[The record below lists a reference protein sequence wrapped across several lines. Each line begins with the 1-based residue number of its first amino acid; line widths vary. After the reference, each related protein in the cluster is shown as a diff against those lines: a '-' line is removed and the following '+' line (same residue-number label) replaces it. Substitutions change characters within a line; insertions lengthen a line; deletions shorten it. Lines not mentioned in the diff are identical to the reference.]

1 MSLIESIL
9 IVLFGFQAKSIAQ
22 NEIDKAFI
30 IERTNTTVL
39 NEIAEKSTN
48 YNTNLLS
55 EAFKSGIP
63 LEITN
68 YKNEKGYLSGFDLNG
83 NPVYDFDDNVSAAKS
98 SNIDKIWAGGS
109 TGLDLDGTGIEIG
122 HWEASGLAL
131 ITHQEMVGK
140 VAHAENEVVTSHA
153 THTACT
159 MLGSG
164 ISPNARGMASNATII
179 SRRSNN
185 DEAEIANFGAAGGL
199 LSNHSYSTGNPNGS
213 VPLYGLY
220 TSNAQEWD
228 NILFNAP
235 YLTVCKSAGND
246 RNGGVNVGDNGYDII
261 YTVSTCKNLL
271 TIGAVNDV
279 AVYNGPQSV
288 TQSTFSSWGPT
299 DDWRIK
305 PDIVANGVSLYSADN
320 GNDTDY
326 GVKSGTSMSAPTV
339 TGAIALLQQHYHN
352 INFVYMKSA
361 TVKALLLGT
370 TDEAGANDGPDFQSG
385 WGLMNAERAAEVI
398 SDHGI
403 LELSITD
410 GNAYTTTFDVDGS
423 SPITLCMAWTDPA
436 GNPVFGNTDDKTP
449 MLVNDLDVR
458 IIQNSTVYEPWLLL
472 PNTSS
477 DNFTDAA
484 IKGDNFRDNVER
496 IDISSLA
503 AGNYTVTVSHKGSL
517 VNGMQDFSIILKGS
531 MGSLNIDDLE
541 KPNPVSIY
549 PNPAKNTIKIE
560 GSAISALDKT
570 QLIYNLIGQN
580 CSDKVNIIQQSNIMV
595 TLDISQLTKGIYFI
609 QLENFISKI
618 TKE

>member
-1 MSLIESIL
+1 
-9 IVLFGFQAKSIAQ
+9 
-22 NEIDKAFI
+22 
-30 IERTNTTVL
+30 
-39 NEIAEKSTN
+39 
-48 YNTNLLS
+48 
-55 EAFKSGIP
+55 
-63 LEITN
+63 
-68 YKNEKGYLSGFDLNG
+68 
-83 NPVYDFDDNVSAAKS
+83 
-98 SNIDKIWAGGS
+98 
-109 TGLDLDGTGIEIG
+109 
-122 HWEASGLAL
+122 
-131 ITHQEMVGK
+131 
-140 VAHAENEVVTSHA
+140 
-153 THTACT
+153 
-159 MLGSG
+159 
-164 ISPNARGMASNATII
+164 
-179 SRRSNN
+179 
-185 DEAEIANFGAAGGL
+185 
-199 LSNHSYSTGNPNGS
+199 
-213 VPLYGLY
+213 
-220 TSNAQEWD
+220 
-228 NILFNAP
+228 
-235 YLTVCKSAGND
+235 
-246 RNGGVNVGDNGYDII
+246 
-261 YTVSTCKNLL
+261 
-271 TIGAVNDV
+271 
-279 AVYNGPQSV
+279 
-288 TQSTFSSWGPT
+288 
-299 DDWRIK
+299 
-305 PDIVANGVSLYSADN
+305 
-320 GNDTDY
+320 
-326 GVKSGTSMSAPTV
+326 MSAPTV

-352 INFVYMKSA
+352 IDVVYMKSA